1 MTQQDPDTSS
11 FPAQPGYH
19 PPSRQPRRGG
29 SGVAIGVLALLVV
42 VAVGLGLWMY
52 NAFLGGDSEE
62 NPAAAA
68 SESSSAPETVTT
80 TVPPATSTEPETV
93 TTTVDPPTTES
104 PEPEPEPEPEPAP
117 EPEVVT
123 VTPTISPGTYRA
135 PDSAVQCAANVNWR
149 IYRAN
154 DQTSCGFAE
163 SVAVQMSPYAGL
175 PGSAQIEARS
185 PVTGQDYV
193 MNCLTQGDNSYV
205 CQGGNNA
212 VVILESRSVRD

>member
-1 MTQQDPDTSS
+1 MTPQDPDTSS
-11 FPAQPGYH
+11 FPAQPGYY
-19 PPSRQPRRGG
+19 PPSGQPRRGG
-29 SGVAIGVLALLVV
+29 SGVAIGLLALLVV
-42 VAVGLGLWMY
+42 VAVGLGVWMY

-62 NPAAAA
+62 TPAAA
-68 SESSSAPETVTT
+68 SESSSAPEAVTS
-80 TVPPATSTEPETV
+80 TVPPTTSTEPETV

-104 PEPEPEPEPEPAP
+104 PEPEPEPEPE
-117 EPEVVT
+117 VVT
-123 VTPTISPGTYRA
+123 VTPTISPGAYRA

-185 PVTGQDYV
+185 PVTGQDYL
-193 MNCLTQGDNSYV
+193 MNCLAQGDNSYV
-205 CQGGNNA
+205 CQGGDNA